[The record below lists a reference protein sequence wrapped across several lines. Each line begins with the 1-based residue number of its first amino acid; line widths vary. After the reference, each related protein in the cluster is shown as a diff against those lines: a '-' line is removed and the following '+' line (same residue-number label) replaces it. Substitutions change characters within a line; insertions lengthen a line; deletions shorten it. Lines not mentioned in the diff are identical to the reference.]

1 MYPDEIIRLSAT
13 ADGIRVA
20 VVNLFVSLP
29 VCRLKLAEILQIV
42 KKRPDHFVGIAVVK
56 FVPFIFTQGY
66 RHNLVTGIARRFG
79 ERFSWDFTCNSRP
92 ADPGSAALAQH
103 RLDRG
108 DIG

>member
-42 KKRPDHFVGIAVVK
+42 KQRPDHFVGIAVVK
-56 FVPFIFTQGY
+56 FVPFGFTQGY
-66 RHNLVTGIARRFG
+66 RHNLVADIARGLGQRFL
-79 ERFSWDFTCNSRP
+79 WDFARDSRP
-92 ADPGSAALAQH
+92 ADPGSTAFAQH
-103 RLDRG
+103 WLDRR
-108 DIG
+108 D